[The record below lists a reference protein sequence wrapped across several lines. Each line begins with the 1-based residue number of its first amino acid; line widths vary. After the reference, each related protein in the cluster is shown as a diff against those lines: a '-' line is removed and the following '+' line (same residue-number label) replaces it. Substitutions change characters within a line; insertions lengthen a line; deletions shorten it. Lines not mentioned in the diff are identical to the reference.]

1 MLSQIICFLKNL
13 LWLLFNFISRWFK
26 SEDKVLT
33 QNLDVLIV
41 GAGISGIAVAKVIIW
56 IQCTAV
62 LQYSKANLKFQG
74 DNMNPV
80 QSITPLLPTAEAARC
95 RGAELS
101 HTGGGGRGGRHLAL
115 EPVPGRGLRCPRPR
129 LLLLLATQPLLVKLL
144 PGGAGDTGGREAS
157 E

>member
-1 MLSQIICFLKNL
+1 MLSQLICFLKNL
-13 LWLLFNFISRWFK
+13 LWLLFNLISRWFK
-26 SEDKVLT
+26 SEDKVLP

-41 GAGISGIAVAKVIIW
+41 GAGISGIAVAKVIIQ

-62 LQYSKANLKFQG
+62 LHVQ
-74 DNMNPV
+74 

-95 RGAELS
+95 RGAELP
-101 HTGGGGRGGRHLAL
+101 HTGGRVRGGRHLAL

-144 PGGAGDTGGREAS
+144 PGGAGDSGGRG
-157 E
+157 